1 MLSMAKKDLAKDQ
14 NDRQEG
20 LREAI
25 RKLDLGNGIE
35 VTMGLRTEDGT
46 IRTDYYFTNKLKG
59 LKKTTKTTLGDLVV
73 EYSSSQAG
81 DNDLLH
87 FLSQKVR

>member
-1 MLSMAKKDLAKDQ
+1 MAKKDPEKDQ
-14 NDRQEG
+14 NDHQEG

-35 VTMGLRTEDGT
+35 VTMWLRAEDGT
-46 IRTDYYFTNKLKG
+46 VRTDYYFTNKLKG
-59 LKKTTKTTLGDLVV
+59 LKKTTRSTLGDIVV
-73 EYSSSQAG
+73 EYSSSQTE

>member
-1 MLSMAKKDLAKDQ
+1 MSKKDLINDQ
-14 NDRQEG
+14 NDHQEG

-25 RKLDLGNGIE
+25 RKLDLGKGIE
-35 VTMGLRTEDGT
+35 VTMGLRAEDGT
-46 IRTDYYFTNKLKG
+46 VRTDYYFTNKLKG
-59 LKKTTKTTLGDLVV
+59 LKKTTRSTLGDLVV
-73 EYSSSQAG
+73 EYSSAQAG

>member
-1 MLSMAKKDLAKDQ
+1 MAKVDPVKDQ

-25 RKLDLGNGIE
+25 RSLDQRNGIE
-35 VTMGLRTEDGT
+35 VSMGLRTEDGT
-46 IRTDYYFTNKLKG
+46 VRTDYYFTNKLKG
-59 LKKTTKTTLGDLVV
+59 LKKTTRSTLGDLVV

-81 DNDLLH
+81 DNDLLR

>member
-1 MLSMAKKDLAKDQ
+1 MAKKDSTGEQ

-20 LREAI
+20 LRETI
-25 RKLDLGNGIE
+25 RRMDLGDGIE
-35 VTMGLRTEDGT
+35 VTMGLRNEDGT

-59 LKKTTKTTLGDLVV
+59 LKKTTRSTLGDLIV
-73 EYSSSQAG
+73 EYSSSQAD